1 VRLRYTA
8 GFGSQG
14 KSLFTGDFFSGIIR
28 LRRAVLSDIHGNYTA
43 LEAVLADVA
52 EQGCEQI
59 ICLGDVVGY
68 GPEPQKCLDRVM
80 DFDVCIL
87 GNHDLA
93 ALFDPEGF
101 SSAAEQAILWTRRQ
115 LESGDT
121 PENCRRRLEFLARL
135 PRVRR
140 EGNLLFVH
148 GSVRNP
154 INEYVFPEDIYNR
167 RKMEKL
173 FSMVQRVC
181 FQGHTH
187 VPGVFTAE
195 LQFHRPGDMDHRY
208 EFCDDKVM
216 INVGS
221 VGQPRDGD
229 WRSCYVI
236 LDEQSV
242 TFRRV
247 EYNVQDTVDK
257 IYAIAELERF
267 LGDRL
272 LEGK

>member
-1 VRLRYTA
+1 M
-8 GFGSQG
+8 
-14 KSLFTGDFFSGIIR
+14 
-28 LRRAVLSDIHGNYTA
+28 RRAIISDIHGNLAA
-43 LEAVLADVA
+43 LESVLEDIKT
-52 EQGCEQI
+52 QNCDQI
-59 ICLGDVVGY
+59 VCLGDVIGY
-68 GPEPQKCLDRVM
+68 GPQPQECVDLAQT
-80 DFDVCIL
+80 FDACIL

-101 SSAAEQAILWTRRQ
+101 SSAAESAILWTRAQ
-115 LESGDT
+115 IETGDS
-121 PENCRRRLEFLARL
+121 PENCLRRLEFIAHL
-135 PRVRR
+135 PRTRR
-140 EGNLLFVH
+140 EGKITFVH

-154 INEYVFPEDIYNR
+154 INEYVFPEDVYNR

-173 FSMVQRVC
+173 FSLVQHVC

-187 VPGVFTAE
+187 VPGVFTSE
-195 LQFHRPGDMDHRY
+195 TFHRPEEIDFQY
-208 EFCDDKVM
+208 ELTEEKAM

-236 LDEQSV
+236 LEDTSV

-247 EYNVQDTVDK
+247 DYDFEATAKK
-257 IYAIAELERF
+257 IFDIPDLDPF

-272 LEGK
+272 RDGR

>member
-1 VRLRYTA
+1 MIGYEAAANNSARLLIEGR
-8 GFGSQG
+8 
-14 KSLFTGDFFSGIIR
+14 KV
-28 LRRAVLSDIHGNYTA
+28 RRAIISDIHGN
-43 LEAVLADVA
+43 LEALRTVLDDIRD
-52 EQGCEQI
+52 QHCDQI
-59 ICLGDVVGY
+59 ICLGDVIGY
-68 GPEPQKCLDRVM
+68 GPDPCACLDLVQQ
-80 DFDVCIL
+80 FDACIL

-101 SSAAEQAILWTRRQ
+101 SNAAEQAILWTRQ
-115 LESGDT
+115 QIESGDT
-121 PENCRRRLEFLARL
+121 QDACYRRLEYLAHL
-135 PRVRR
+135 PRTRR
-140 EGNLLFVH
+140 EGDLLFVH

-154 INEYVFPEDIYNR
+154 VNEYVFPEDVYNR

-173 FSMVQRVC
+173 FSMIQRLC

-187 VPGVFTAE
+187 VPGIFTSE
-195 LQFHRPGDMDHRY
+195 MTFLRPEETESRFQIQEG
-208 EFCDDKVM
+208 KAM

-236 LDEQSV
+236 HEDSWI

-247 EYNVQDTVDK
+247 EYNVDATVER
-257 IYAIAELERF
+257 IYAIPELDRF

-272 LEGK
+272 RDGK

>member
-1 VRLRYTA
+1 M
-8 GFGSQG
+8 
-14 KSLFTGDFFSGIIR
+14 
-28 LRRAVLSDIHGNYTA
+28 RRAIISDIHGN
-43 LEAVLADVA
+43 LEALKSVLADIR
-52 EQGCEQI
+52 ENNCEQV
-59 ICLGDVVGY
+59 ICLGDIIGY
-68 GPEPQKCLDRVM
+68 GPEPQACIDLAET
-80 DFDVCIL
+80 FDACIL

-101 SSAAEQAILWTRRQ
+101 SNAAESAILWTRAQ
-115 LESGDT
+115 VESGDT
-121 PENCRRRLEFLARL
+121 AENCRRRLEFIAHL
-135 PRVRR
+135 PRTRQ
-140 EGNLLFVH
+140 EGNITFVH

-154 INEYVFPEDIYNR
+154 INEYVFPEDVYNR

-173 FSMVQRVC
+173 FSMVQHVC

-187 VPGVFTAE
+187 VPGIFTSEAFLKPEDIDFQHE
-195 LQFHRPGDMDHRY
+195 LT
-208 EFCDDKVM
+208 DDKAM

-236 LDEQSV
+236 LDGSTV

-247 EYNVQDTVDK
+247 DYDVDATAKK
-257 IYAIAELERF
+257 IHDIPDLDPF

-272 LEGK
+272 RDGR

>member
-1 VRLRYTA
+1 M
-8 GFGSQG
+8 
-14 KSLFTGDFFSGIIR
+14 
-28 LRRAVLSDIHGNYTA
+28 RRAILSDIHGNLAA
-43 LEAVLADVA
+43 LQAVLKDIAQRDC
-52 EQGCEQI
+52 QQI
-59 ICLGDVVGY
+59 LCLGDIVGY
-68 GPEPQKCLDRVM
+68 GPEPQQCVDEVSK
-80 DFDVCIL
+80 FDACIL

-101 SSAAEQAILWTRRQ
+101 SSAAEQAILWTRKQ
-115 LESGDT
+115 LETGDT

-140 EGNLLFVH
+140 EGSVLFVH

-173 FSMVQRVC
+173 FSMVQKVC

-195 LQFHRPGDMDHRY
+195 MKFLRPSEIDHKY
-208 EFCDDKVM
+208 QIQDEKVM
-216 INVGS
+216 VNVGS

-236 LDEQSV
+236 FEDPWIE
-242 TFRRV
+242 FRRV
-247 EYNVQDTVDK
+247 DYDVNTTAQK
-257 IYAIAELERF
+257 IFNTPDLERF
-267 LGDRL
+267 LGERL

>member
-1 VRLRYTA
+1 M
-8 GFGSQG
+8 
-14 KSLFTGDFFSGIIR
+14 
-28 LRRAVLSDIHGNYTA
+28 RRAILSDIHGNYTA
-43 LEAVLADVA
+43 LEAVLKDVA

-59 ICLGDVVGY
+59 VCLGDVVGY
-68 GPEPQKCLDRVM
+68 GPEPQQCLDRVM
-80 DFDVCIL
+80 GFDVCII

-195 LQFHRPGDMDHRY
+195 LQFYRPSDIDHR
-208 EFCDDKVM
+208 FQLSDDKVM

-236 LDEQSV
+236 LEDQSI

>member
-1 VRLRYTA
+1 V
-8 GFGSQG
+8 
-14 KSLFTGDFFSGIIR
+14 
-28 LRRAVLSDIHGNYTA
+28 RRAILSDIHGN
-43 LEAVLADVA
+43 LEALQSVLADIKQQ
-52 EQGCEQI
+52 ECDQI
-59 ICLGDVVGY
+59 VCLGDIIGY
-68 GPEPQKCLDRVM
+68 GPDPQACLDIVTG
-80 DFDVCIL
+80 FDACIL

-101 SSAAEQAILWTRRQ
+101 SNAAEQAILWTRQ
-115 LESGDT
+115 QMESGDT
-121 PENCRRRLEFLARL
+121 PENCFRRLEFLAHL
-135 PRVRR
+135 PRTRR
-140 EGNLLFVH
+140 EGPLMFVH

-154 INEYVFPEDIYNR
+154 INEYVFPEDVYNR

-173 FSMVQRVC
+173 FSMIQRTC

-187 VPGVFTAE
+187 VPGIFTSE
-195 LQFHRPGDMDHRY
+195 MKFLRPDEISYRY
-208 EFCDDKVM
+208 RLTDEKVM

-236 LDEQSV
+236 LEEPNV

-247 EYNVQDTVDK
+247 DYDVDK
-257 IYAIAELERF
+257 TAQRIYNIPELDRF

-272 LEGK
+272 KDGR

>member
-1 VRLRYTA
+1 M
-8 GFGSQG
+8 
-14 KSLFTGDFFSGIIR
+14 
-28 LRRAVLSDIHGNYTA
+28 RRAILSDIHGNFAA

-52 EQGCEQI
+52 SQGCEQI
-59 ICLGDVVGY
+59 LCLGDVVGY
-68 GPEPQKCLDRVM
+68 GPDPQRCVDEVAK
-80 DFDVCIL
+80 FDACIL

-140 EGNLLFVH
+140 EGPCLFVH

-154 INEYVFPEDIYNR
+154 INEYVFPEDVFNR

-173 FSMVQRVC
+173 FSMLQKVC

-195 LQFHRPGDMDHRY
+195 MKFFRPSEIDNQYTIGD
-208 EFCDDKVM
+208 EKLM

-229 WRSCYVI
+229 WRSCYVV
-236 LDEQSV
+236 LDEPNIY
-242 TFRRV
+242 FRRV
-247 EYNVQDTVDK
+247 DYDVAATAKK
-257 IYAIAELERF
+257 IYDIPDLERF

-272 LEGK
+272 HEGK